1 MFTEISWNSYLTIVI
16 VLLAVYYV
24 FIGLLYYSSNI
35 VGLLSGKKFTQ
46 RDTLTSVFE
55 MDTLTEKKNLFQTA
69 HSLSDEIQAYLNE
82 AGRNS
87 LNKEDV
93 VQSLKVMLAKY
104 PVIKTSLRNF
114 CSSALRIPPQ
124 MVSSPARHAIPRYCP
139 KIPGMGPTLSKKATN
154 IPTSNPAIGI
164 RII

>member
-46 RDTLTSVFE
+46 RDTLTSVVG

-104 PVIKTSLRNF
+104 PVIKDLPFRDVIQNLIRREAETY
-114 CSSALRIPPQ
+114 CSI
-124 MVSSPARHAIPRYCP
+124 H
-139 KIPGMGPTLSKKATN
+139 LSEEEIN
-154 IPTSNPAIGI
+154 ELWN
-164 RII
+164 

>member
-46 RDTLTSVFE
+46 RDTLTSVVG

-104 PVIKTSLRNF
+104 PVIKDLPFRDVIQNLIRTE
-114 CSSALRIPPQ
+114 AET
-124 MVSSPARHAIPRYCP
+124 YCF
-139 KIPGMGPTLSKKATN
+139 IHLSEEEIN
-154 IPTSNPAIGI
+154 ELWN
-164 RII
+164 